1 MRTVPPNTNL
11 SNHFVLFA
19 SYVKASTSAKIFAS
33 LSKYRDKIQLSSD
46 STLMPLFDTPLV
58 SDLLHIE
65 MLGKKVLMVTDR
77 GFHSYS
83 AGKQPGVA
91 HLHSFERFSN
101 APGGLP

>member
-1 MRTVPPNTNL
+1 MYAGRNQRT

-19 SYVKASTSAKIFAS
+19 SYVRDNRVVKTLKS

-91 HLHSFERFSN
+91 HLHSFECFAN

>member
-1 MRTVPPNTNL
+1 MYAGRNQRT

-19 SYVKASTSAKIFAS
+19 SYVRDNRVVKTLKS